1 MARRITWGNVRSQR
15 RIAYPSGMR
24 FAIDIPNFGAFADPR
39 LTADVARDAEA
50 AGWDAVWVWDHVMRD
65 PADPHA
71 DPYVLLAAIALATS
85 RIRLGPMVTPLA
97 RRRPWHLARE
107 AVTLDHLSGGRL
119 TLGVGAGS
127 RTHEFA
133 TFGDPAD
140 LRTRAAMLDEG
151 LAVVE
156 GLWSG
161 EPFSFGGDHFRVDG
175 ATFLPRPLQRPR
187 IPIWVAA
194 TWPIRAPLRRAAR
207 WDGVWPLRRDGR
219 GNSIPLT
226 PDDVRGVAAA
236 IAEER
241 SAAGRDPAEPF
252 DILVAGVTPGDHP
265 AAAAARTGE
274 FTEAGA
280 TWWTERI
287 NPVRGSLEQMRE
299 RVRQG
304 PPRP

>member
-1 MARRITWGNVRSQR
+1 
-15 RIAYPSGMR
+15 MR
-24 FAIDIPNFGAFADPR
+24 YAIDIPNFGAFADPR
-39 LTADVARDAEA
+39 LTAEVAAEAEA

-71 DPYVLLAAIALATS
+71 DPYVLLAAIALATT

-97 RRRPWHLARE
+97 RRRPWQVARE

-127 RTHEFA
+127 RAHEFA
-133 TFGDPAD
+133 SFGDPAD

-151 LAVVE
+151 LAVIE

-161 EPFSFGGDHFRVDG
+161 RPFSFDGAHFRVAG
-175 ATFLPRPLQRPR
+175 ATFLPVPLQQPR

-194 TWPIRAPLRRAAR
+194 TWPVRAPFRRAAR
-207 WDGVWPLRRDGR
+207 WDGVWPLRRDLE
-219 GNSIPLT
+219 GNSVPLT
-226 PDDVRGVAAA
+226 SDDVRGVRSM

-241 SAAGRDPAEPF
+241 AAAGRAGEPF
-252 DILVAGVTPGDHP
+252 DILVAGITPGDDP
-265 AAAAARTGE
+265 AAAATAGE
-274 FTEAGA
+274 FADAGA

-287 NPVRGSLEQMRE
+287 NPVRGSVEQMRD

-304 PPRP
+304 PPR